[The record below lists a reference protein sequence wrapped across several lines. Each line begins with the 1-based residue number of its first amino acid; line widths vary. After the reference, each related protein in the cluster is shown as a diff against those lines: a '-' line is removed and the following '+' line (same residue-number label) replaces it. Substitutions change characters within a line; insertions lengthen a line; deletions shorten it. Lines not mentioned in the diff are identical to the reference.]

1 MRKVFSYFK
10 NMKFV
15 KKPII
20 LIVVI
25 AIAVV
30 GTIISVN
37 QFLDTEKKNNGNNI
51 ETNSSD
57 LENQEIQDKLDEIEK
72 IKSENE
78 YTPKP
83 REWIT
88 SGPFQIDRSEYVLG
102 EKIFLRIGGL
112 NTSEKGEVIFHAPVQ
127 SVDNSIYI
135 KVPFDGENKQA
146 FNYYVEPQLSKTR
159 GFCTA
164 DDFVGEWTVTFYG
177 TSYDSIKFTITDD
190 VLPGVEENYQPVC

>member
-1 MRKVFSYFK
+1 M
-10 NMKFV
+10 

-20 LIVVI
+20 LAVLV
-25 AIAVV
+25 AVV
-30 GTIISVN
+30 VVGIIISVN
-37 QFLDTEKKNNGNNI
+37 QFSDTGEKNYDNNM

-57 LENQEIQDKLDEIEK
+57 LENPEIQDKLDEIEK

-78 YTPKP
+78 YTQKP

-112 NTSEKGEVIFHAPVQ
+112 NTSEKGEVIFHAPVE

-135 KVPFDGENKQA
+135 RVPFDGENKPA
-146 FNYYVEPQLSKTR
+146 FNYYIEPQLSKNR
-159 GFCTA
+159 GFCTPE
-164 DDFVGEWTVTFYG
+164 DFIGEWTVTFYG
-177 TSYDSIKFTITDD
+177 TSYDSIKFKITDS
-190 VLPGVEENYQPVC
+190 VLPGEEEDYQPVC